1 VGRKLPATRKF
12 GKVRYHLQRTTK
24 RKPVASREVT
34 RLHKKGVKA
43 RLVKTVTY
51 DVYAGPKSKRK
62 PTGRHHTGLT
72 RLI

>member
-1 VGRKLPATRKF
+1 MGSKLPATRKF
-12 GKVRYHLQRTTK
+12 GKVSYHLRRTTK
-24 RKPVASREVT
+24 WKPVASREVT

-43 RLVKTVTY
+43 RLVKRVTY

-62 PTGRHHTGLT
+62 PIRRHHTGLT